1 MDKHTRFTLI
11 NLSIIALFATGML
24 AFISHNTNQLQQEL
38 NTNTKALQTS
48 IDQTKKEITGEINTL
63 EKAVTEADN
72 KLEQT
77 ITGSITSV
85 EQQIDS
91 TRKEQEHAIKTINTQ
106 LDENNQRINT
116 FEDQIKDINI
126 KNKDFTS
133 IIKDV
138 LKAVVTI
145 KTDKGIGSGVIVNDK
160 GYIVT
165 NYHVL
170 DGATQAGLKT
180 YDQRTYA
187 IKVIGSEKNSDIAV
201 IKIEPTL
208 SLKALAFEITNIHVG
223 DKVIAVG
230 NPAGLEFSVTEGIIS
245 ATDRKGNNG
254 VTYIQTDVSIN
265 PGNSGGPLINIQG
278 KIVGIN
284 TMKKNDMEGLGFAIH
299 ADNVERIV
307 SQIIGQHEAQEQSN
321 P

>member
-11 NLSIIALFATGML
+11 NLGIITLFAISML
-24 AFISHNTNQLQQEL
+24 IFNYQ
-38 NTNTKALQTS
+38 NTKDLKEEFKQQTTTIQQS
-48 IDQTKKEITGEINTL
+48 IDQTKQDITGQITTL
-63 EKAVTEADN
+63 KTSVAQADQ
-72 KLEQT
+72 KLEEK

-85 EQQIDS
+85 EKQID
-91 TRKEQEHAIKTINTQ
+91 TTKKQQEQALQTLTTQ
-106 LDENNQRINT
+106 LDQNNQRIST
-116 FEDQIKDINI
+116 FEDQLKNINI
-126 KNKDFTS
+126 KNKDFTN
-133 IIKDV
+133 IIQDT

-145 KTDKGIGSGVIVNDK
+145 KTDKGIGSGVIINPK

-187 IKVIGSEKNSDIAV
+187 IKVIGTEKNSDIAV
-201 IKIEPTL
+201 LKIEPTL
-208 SLKALAFEITNIHVG
+208 TLKALSFEITNIHIG
-223 DKVIAVG
+223 DNVIAVG

-254 VTYIQTDVSIN
+254 VTYLQTDVPIN
-265 PGNSGGPLINIQG
+265 PGNSGGPLVNIHG

-284 TMKKNDMEGLGFAIH
+284 TMKRNDMEGLGFAIH
-299 ADNVERIV
+299 ADNVERITEE
-307 SQIIGQHEAQEQSN
+307 IIKQYEGQQNQ
-321 P
+321 